1 MIELNTIYNEDCIK
15 ENGMCLIPDKSIDMI
30 LCDLPY
36 GVTARNKWDEIIPFE
51 PLWEQYERIIKDN
64 GMMCFTA
71 TQPFA
76 TKLINSNNKLFKY
89 DLIWDK
95 KLSTGFLNA
104 KRQPLRRHELILCF
118 YKKMPTYNP
127 IMRKGKQRSKGG
139 KLYSL
144 SDCYGTI
151 NQPKE
156 KEIYDEYYPTSII
169 EIGNA
174 NQKENVHPTQKP
186 VELIEWLINTYT
198 NENELILDFTCGS
211 GSTLLASRN
220 LKRKCIGIELDEKYC
235 EIAKNRL
242 IA

>member
-36 GVTARNKWDEIIPFE
+36 GVTARNKRDEIIPFE

-71 TQPFA
+71 TKPFA

-144 SDCYGTI
+144 SDCYGTKNI
-151 NQPKE
+151 F
-156 KEIYDEYYPTSII
+156 ICYYYFY
-169 EIGNA
+169 
-174 NQKENVHPTQKP
+174 QLV
-186 VELIEWLINTYT
+186 
-198 NENELILDFTCGS
+198 C
-211 GSTLLASRN
+211 
-220 LKRKCIGIELDEKYC
+220 
-235 EIAKNRL
+235 
-242 IA
+242 